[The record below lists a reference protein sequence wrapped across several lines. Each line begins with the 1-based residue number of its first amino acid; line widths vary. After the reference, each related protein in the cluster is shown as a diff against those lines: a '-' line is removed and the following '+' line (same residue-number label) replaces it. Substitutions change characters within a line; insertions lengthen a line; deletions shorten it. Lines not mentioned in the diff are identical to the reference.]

1 MLYTV
6 STKYREARSIA
17 LFALVIFNDV
27 RWYKD
32 YAGMDSNTLGDHSGE
47 SQHLLRV
54 DDQEASELRR
64 LQHHF
69 LSDFPEK
76 SWRCYRTRGGLD
88 DYLNLILNERLA
100 MSEHPIV
107 VADGWYPSLMHYRT
121 TMPKRAWE
129 NWSYWWENF
138 YADHYEKEMEI
149 YYVEQSEVQ

>member
-1 MLYTV
+1 
-6 STKYREARSIA
+6 
-17 LFALVIFNDV
+17 
-27 RWYKD
+27 
-32 YAGMDSNTLGDHSGE
+32 MDSNTLGDHSGE

-88 DYLNLILNERLA
+88 DYLNLIVNERLA
-100 MSEHPIV
+100 ISEHPIV
-107 VADGWYPSLMHYRT
+107 VADGWYPSLMHFSSEMDITIQKLRSYRT

-129 NWSYWWENF
+129 NWSYWWENV
-138 YADHYEKEMEI
+138 YADQYEKEMEI